1 MNGQIWWFMTRASGL
16 VAWLMLTASVLWGIV
31 FSTKAFPNQRRPKWL
46 LSVHRWLAAMTIW
59 FVAIHLVSLIA
70 DSYVSFNLVDVAVP
84 YATDWKPGAV
94 ALGIVAM
101 WLLLG
106 VEATSLMMKRL
117 PRKVWHGI
125 HFTSYLVFWLTSLH
139 AAFAGTDATSPIY
152 QVTAAASIAA
162 IVWALSYRIA
172 TRRAVR
178 RAERNSN
185 PKPMSSP
192 NRLREV

>member
-172 TRRAVR
+172 TRRAVS

-185 PKPMSSP
+185 QKPMSSP
-192 NRLREV
+192 NRLLEV